1 MRSVPSELRKGD
13 AIYYGLISRCVAN
26 RCVPMKFLKKNVR
39 RKRIEGEEEGGQGGG
54 KKNKKWGGRKPKEKK
69 KPVKEGGEKRSKFPK
84 KMSP

>member
-1 MRSVPSELRKGD
+1 MRKGE

-26 RCVPMKFLKKNVR
+26 LGNEVFEKKRNVR